1 MAEPTRLD
9 GLRSTVHNGQAT
21 LTHMLTE
28 LSIAIGTG
36 VVTFFSPCAYALL
49 PGYVG
54 MYLSDGEGTLRSDGV
69 RGLAAA
75 VGVLAVFAATVGSVA
90 VVGAAVQPWIG
101 RIEPLT
107 GLALAVFGVLL
118 LGGSTFGW
126 HLPLPDQ
133 RPGVIGFGVFGGVY
147 AVAAVGCVAP
157 LFFGLTLNA
166 LQAGPTQAAL
176 VLATYGGTIAAL
188 LLAVTVAIGV
198 GYEIAELKLARLS
211 VIGQKLGGAV
221 LIAAGIVQ
229 LGLTI

>member
-1 MAEPTRLD
+1 
-9 GLRSTVHNGQAT
+9 
-21 LTHMLTE
+21 MLPE
-28 LSIAIGTG
+28 LSIAVGTG

-54 MYLSDGEGTLRSDGV
+54 MYLTDGNGTLRSDTA

-75 VGVLAVFAATVGSVA
+75 VGVLAVFGLTVGSVA
-90 VVGAAVQPWIG
+90 VIGEAVQPWIG

-107 GLALAVFGVLL
+107 GLALVGFGLVL

-133 RPGVIGFGVFGGVY
+133 RPGIVGFGIFGAVY
-147 AVAAVGCVAP
+147 AIAAVGCVAP
-157 LFFGLTLNA
+157 LFFGLTLTA
-166 LQAGPTQAAL
+166 LQAGPTQAAV
-176 VLATYGGTIAAL
+176 VLSVYGGTIAAL

-211 VIGQKLGGAV
+211 VVGQKLGGIV
-221 LIAAGIVQ
+221 LVAAGIVQ

>member
-1 MAEPTRLD
+1 
-9 GLRSTVHNGQAT
+9 
-21 LTHMLTE
+21 MLPE
-28 LSIAIGTG
+28 LSLAIGAG
-36 VVTFFSPCAYALL
+36 VATFFSPCAYALL

-69 RGLAAA
+69 RGTAAA
-75 VGVLAVFAATVGSVA
+75 LGVLAVFAGTVVA
-90 VVGAAVQPWIG
+90 VAVIGEALQPWIG

-107 GLALAVFGVLL
+107 GLALVAFGVLL

-126 HLPLPDQ
+126 HLPLPNQ
-133 RPGVIGFGVFGGVY
+133 RPGVIGFGIFGAVY

-166 LQAGPTQAAL
+166 LQAGPTQAAV

-211 VIGQKLGGAV
+211 VIGQKLGGLV

>member
-1 MAEPTRLD
+1 
-9 GLRSTVHNGQAT
+9 
-21 LTHMLTE
+21 MLTE
-28 LSIAIGTG
+28 LSLAVGAG
-36 VVTFFSPCAYALL
+36 VATFFSPCAYALL

-54 MYLSDGEGTLRSDGV
+54 MYLSDGEGTLRSDGI

-75 VGVLAVFAATVGSVA
+75 LGVLVVFAVTVAAVA
-90 VVGAAVQPWIG
+90 AVGEAVQPWID

-107 GLALAVFGVLL
+107 GLALVAFGVLL

-133 RPGVIGFGVFGGVY
+133 RPGVAGFGIFGAVY

-166 LQAGPTQAAL
+166 LQAGPTQAAV
-176 VLATYGGTIAAL
+176 VLSAYGGTIALL

-211 VIGQKLGGAV
+211 VVGQKLGGIV
-221 LIAAGIVQ
+221 LVAAGIVQ

>member
-1 MAEPTRLD
+1 
-9 GLRSTVHNGQAT
+9 
-21 LTHMLTE
+21 MLTE
-28 LSIAIGTG
+28 LSMAVGAG
-36 VVTFFSPCAYALL
+36 VATFFSPCAYALL

-69 RGLAAA
+69 RGTAAA
-75 VGVLAVFAATVGSVA
+75 LGVLAVFAGTVVA
-90 VVGAAVQPWIG
+90 VAVIGEALQPWIG

-107 GLALAVFGVLL
+107 GLALVAFGVLL

-133 RPGVIGFGVFGGVY
+133 RPGVAGFGIFGAVY

-166 LQAGPTQAAL
+166 LQAGPTHAAV
-176 VLATYGGTIAAL
+176 VLSAYGGTIALL

-211 VIGQKLGGAV
+211 VVGQKLGGIV
-221 LIAAGIVQ
+221 LVAAGIVQ

>member
-1 MAEPTRLD
+1 
-9 GLRSTVHNGQAT
+9 
-21 LTHMLTE
+21 MLTE
-28 LSIAIGTG
+28 LSLAVGAG
-36 VVTFFSPCAYALL
+36 VATFFSPCAYALL

-54 MYLSDGEGTLRSDGV
+54 MYLSDGEGTLRSDGM

-75 VGVLAVFAATVGSVA
+75 LGVLVVFAVTVAAVA
-90 VVGAAVQPWIG
+90 AVGEAVQPWIG

-107 GLALAVFGVLL
+107 GLALVGFGVLL

-133 RPGVIGFGVFGGVY
+133 RPGVAGFGIFGAVY

-166 LQAGPTQAAL
+166 LQAGPTQAAV
-176 VLATYGGTIAAL
+176 VLSAYGGTIALL

-211 VIGQKLGGAV
+211 VVGQKLGGIV
-221 LIAAGIVQ
+221 LVAAGIVQ

>member
-1 MAEPTRLD
+1 MF
-9 GLRSTVHNGQAT
+9 
-21 LTHMLTE
+21 TE
-28 LSIAIGTG
+28 LSVAVGTG

-49 PGYVG
+49 PGYIGV
-54 MYLSDGEGTLRSDGV
+54 YLSDGTGTLRSDSV

-75 VGVLAVFAATVGSVA
+75 AGVLAVFAVTVVSVA
-90 VVGAAVQPWIG
+90 AVGEAVQPWID

-107 GLALAVFGVLL
+107 GFALVGFGMLL

-133 RPGVIGFGVFGGVY
+133 RPGMVGFGIFGAVY

-166 LQAGPTQAAL
+166 LQAGPTQAVA
-176 VLATYGGTIAAL
+176 VLGVYGGTIAVL
-188 LLAVTVAIGV
+188 LLAVTVVIGV

-211 VIGQKLGGAV
+211 VLGQKLGGV
-221 LIAAGIVQ
+221 MLIAAGIVQ
-229 LGLTI
+229 LGMTI